1 MKLIDD
7 PKERTRFFRFL
18 TVGAIGF
25 VVDFG
30 VYNLLT
36 ILGVLPLLAQAFSFG
51 AALLSNFTWNRY
63 WTYPDSRT
71 KRKRVQLT
79 QFFVVSVVGLTIRT
93 PIFAGAHYFL
103 RLGLEKYFA
112 LPLLETLANNL
123 ALAMAVG
130 VVMFWNFF
138 VNRYWTYADVK

>member
-1 MKLIDD
+1 MSIVTNAQ
-7 PKERTRFFRFL
+7 ERTRFFRFL
-18 TVGAIGF
+18 AVGAIGF

-36 ILGVLPLLAQAFSFG
+36 ISGLAPLIAQAFSFG

-93 PIFAGAHYFL
+93 PIFGGAHILIVRFL
-103 RLGLEKYFA
+103 DGTIT
-112 LPLLETLANNL
+112 PSLLEPVTNNL
-123 ALAMAVG
+123 ALAIAVG

>member
-1 MKLIDD
+1 MKLITD

-18 TVGAIGF
+18 AVGAMGF

-36 ILGVLPLLAQAFSFG
+36 FLGFLPLLAQAISFG
-51 AALLSNFTWNRY
+51 AALMSNFIWNRY

-79 QFFVVSVVGLTIRT
+79 QFFVVSTVGLAIRT
-93 PIFAGAHYFL
+93 PIFAGAHYL
-103 RLGLEKYFA
+103 LVLGMERFFH

-123 ALAMAVG
+123 ALATGVG

-138 VNRYWTYADVK
+138 INRYWTYADVK

>member
-7 PKERTRFFRFL
+7 PKERTRFLRFL
-18 TVGAIGF
+18 AVGAIGF

-36 ILGVLPLLAQAFSFG
+36 IWGVLPLLAQAVSFG

-71 KRKRVQLT
+71 KRKRTQLT
-79 QFFVVSVVGLTIRT
+79 QFFIVSVVGLGIRT
-93 PIFAGAHYFL
+93 PIFAGAHFLFL
-103 RLGLEKYFA
+103 RGLEPVLP
-112 LPLLETLANNL
+112 LPLLESLSNNL
-123 ALAMAVG
+123 ALATAVG
-130 VVMFWNFF
+130 IVMFWNFF
-138 VNRYWTYADVK
+138 INRYWTYADVK